1 MESQSLL
8 DEHHEQDEQS
18 KTGHITEDDVFQSVA
33 KQIGWTPKEE
43 WKRDPD
49 KWVDARTFLQKT
61 PEEIKTLKERLKRTG
76 QAAEHVIEEN
86 NRRLRV
92 QFEAELKAAVE
103 AKDPEGAKAAAE
115 RLADVKAEENR
126 PHPATVRWIERNA
139 WFEDDPDARALAESA
154 VLRAHKQGLSI
165 EEQLEA
171 AEKAVKPRFPEYFP
185 SERRAEEHKE
195 VRLSDRKAPQVA
207 EGSRTTRT
215 TPKDKSFADMPAGDR
230 AEYKKRFQKRFES
243 MGLKPEEAE
252 ARYARAY
259 WNNKGE

>member
-1 MESQSLL
+1 MESQTLL

-18 KTGHITEDDVFQSVA
+18 KSGHITEDDVYQSVA

-76 QAAEHVIEEN
+76 QAAENVIEEN
-86 NRRLRV
+86 NRRLRS

-103 AKDPEGAKAAAE
+103 AKDPEGAKVAAE
-115 RLADVKAEENR
+115 RLAEVKAEENK
-126 PHPATVRWIERNA
+126 PHPATVRWIERNT
-139 WFEDDPDARALAESA
+139 WFEDDPDAQAMARSA
-154 VLRAHKQGLSI
+154 VVRAAKQGLSV
-165 EEQLEA
+165 EEQLEE
-171 AEKAVKPRFPEYFP
+171 AEKAVKRRFPEYFP
-185 SERRAEEHKE
+185 SERRSEEPKE

-215 TPKDKSFADMPAGDR
+215 TPKDKAFGDIPAGDR
-230 AEYKKRFQKRFES
+230 ALYKRHFQKRYES
-243 MGLKPEEAE
+243 TGLKPEEAE
-252 ARYARAY
+252 AKYAKAY
-259 WNNKGE
+259 WTNKGE